1 MTLRL
6 IAALAALAAVVALA
20 GAQPGG
26 AYSHA
31 IPPDKTALDRLNLK
45 TEWTQHLPVEGNRDA
60 LTQVQTIDD
69 QVFVQTRTGLLV
81 AVDANTGRIQW
92 AVRLGNSGT
101 NANAYPVAA
110 NSQFVFAAHVTKL
123 YAFYR
128 YTGATEFIADL
139 NAVGLRQ
146 NGGALSVGLAADE
159 RAVFAVLGA
168 SRIAVFDL
176 PRPITVTAPAKAVA
190 GDALQQGAQAN
201 ANSAVDELIKRY
213 APGRTAS
220 PEPVAFESPFRP
232 GVSAPP
238 LVGMSGSRTPSL
250 QALPTVTPPYGLDNR
265 APAPS
270 LASVSSLAQPYR
282 MRSEAGR
289 YVQQTPS
296 LSTIPP
302 SVAASLALTDL
313 RPKGVEPPLR
323 WEFGLPARVLYPP
336 VLTPTRV
343 WAITEGNIAVALNKL
358 SEGGKVVSE
367 VSERLTAAISAP
379 PSASGYTHY
388 IPLGNGTL
396 AAVDATGGNLSGGL
410 VVKWRA
416 VPGGINN
423 RTPYVTKEFVY
434 ASGDNSGVV
443 CIRRLDGPL
452 LKEASAPAPKG
463 EMPKE
468 EPKADAPKAAEA
480 PDDVSAFEARPRE
493 FLAGDIVWRSDDGA
507 DHIIGA
513 NDEFVYLRD
522 RQGRFLVYDARRAT
536 DAAGK
541 RSAPLGSANFAE
553 FNVNVV
559 NTASDRV
566 YLAAD
571 NGLLVCLRD
580 ANPKYARPVRIWPPA
595 EVNVAAR
602 VGVQG
607 GEMKKDGEEPKK
619 DP

>member
-6 IAALAALAAVVALA
+6 TAALAVLAAAVALA

-26 AYSHA
+26 SYSKA
-31 IPPDKTALDRLNLK
+31 VPPDKTALDRLNLR
-45 TEWTQHLPVEGNRDA
+45 TEWTQFLPVEGNRDA

-69 QVFVQTRTGLLV
+69 QVFVQTRAGLLV
-81 AVDANTGRIQW
+81 AIDANTGRIQW
-92 AVRLGNSGT
+92 AARLGNTGT

-128 YTGATEFIADL
+128 YGGAVEFIADL
-139 NAVGLRQ
+139 DAVGLRQ
-146 NGGALSVGLAADE
+146 TGGSLSVGLAADE
-159 RAVFAVLGA
+159 RAVYTVLGA

-176 PRPITVTAPAKAVA
+176 PRPITVTAPNKAA
-190 GDALQQGAQAN
+190 ADPLGQGGKPN
-201 ANSAVDELIKRY
+201 AASSVDDLIKRY
-213 APGRTAS
+213 APGRTAT
-220 PEPVAFESPFRP
+220 PEQVQFESPYRP

-238 LVGMSGSRTPSL
+238 LVGGMSGSKTPSL
-250 QALPTVTPPYGLDNR
+250 QAVPSVTPPYGLDQR

-270 LASVSSLAQPYR
+270 LTSVGSLAQPYR
-282 MRSEAGR
+282 MRSEASR
-289 YVQQTPS
+289 FVQQTPS

-313 RPKGVEPPLR
+313 RPRGVAPPLR
-323 WEFGLPARVLYPP
+323 WEFGLSSRVLYPP
-336 VLTPTRV
+336 VLTATRV
-343 WAITEGNIAVALNKL
+343 WAITEGNVAVALNKL
-358 SEGGKVVSE
+358 SEGGKVISE
-367 VSERLTAAISAP
+367 VSERLTASISAP
-379 PSASGYTHY
+379 PAASGITHY

-396 AAVDATGGNLSGGL
+396 VAVDATGGNLSGG
-410 VVKWRA
+410 VIAKWRA

-423 RTPYVTKEFVY
+423 HTPYVTKDFVY
-434 ASGDNSGVV
+434 ASGDDSGVV
-443 CIRRLDGPL
+443 CVRRIDGPL
-452 LKEASAPAPKG
+452 KPAAAAPKA

-468 EPKADAPKAAEA
+468 EPKGDAPKEMPEDA
-480 PDDVSAFEARPRE
+480 SAFEARPRE
-493 FLAGDIVWRSDDGA
+493 YFAGEIVWRSDDGA
-507 DHIIGA
+507 DRIIGA
-513 NDEFVYLRD
+513 NEEFVYIRD

-541 RSAPLGSANFAE
+541 RSAPLGSANFSE

-595 EVNVAAR
+595 EVNVAAT

-607 GEMKKDGEEPKK
+607 GEMKKDEMKK
-619 DP
+619 DEKKEP